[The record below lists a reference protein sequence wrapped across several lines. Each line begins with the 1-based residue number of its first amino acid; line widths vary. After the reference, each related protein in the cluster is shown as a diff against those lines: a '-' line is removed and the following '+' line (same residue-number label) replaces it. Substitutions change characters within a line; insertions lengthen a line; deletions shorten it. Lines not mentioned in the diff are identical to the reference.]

1 MHNGFHRELARF
13 GPHTGY
19 PSVSLSQARKY
30 CASLARSHY
39 ENFTVASVFLPRRLQ
54 SHFHAIYAYCRWSDD
69 LADECG
75 GGPESLAL
83 LRWWRGELDRCYDGC
98 PRHPVMVALLD
109 TITRFAIPA
118 KPFQDLL
125 FAFEQDQL
133 VKNYQSFAQLL
144 GYCSHS
150 ANPVG
155 HLILYLFRC
164 FDSRRA
170 ALADEICTGLQ
181 LANFW
186 QDVARDWDIGRVYLP
201 QEDRNRFGY
210 SDGDLCQRR
219 YSREFADLM
228 RFQVERA
235 RGFFHKGMALPGLV
249 PAELQLDVELFIQGG
264 LKILKKI
271 EEAEYNVWA
280 TRPELARWEKAALLA
295 ATALRRARRIIPRLV
310 P

>member
-1 MHNGFHRELARF
+1 
-13 GPHTGY
+13 
-19 PSVSLSQARKY
+19 
-30 CASLARSHY
+30 
-39 ENFTVASVFLPRRLQ
+39 
-54 SHFHAIYAYCRWSDD
+54 
-69 LADECG
+69 
-75 GGPESLAL
+75 
-83 LRWWRGELDRCYDGC
+83 
-98 PRHPVMVALLD
+98 LLD